1 METSTNICEARETTR
16 VAAHHVII
24 SVTLIVTGKATTP
37 ARIILIVSVNVIEMD
52 LVTNVNVTKKAHEA
66 VLTIVIANATLKER
80 DTVSVT
86 VTDRV
91 IVVESVTKTVS
102 VMETVRDLAIKRDIV
117 IERKEEKVTRLV
129 IRERMH
135 LVIDTKTK
143 MEKCGSVLMQ
153 LTPAGESSICSH

>member
-1 METSTNICEARETTR
+1 METNTNIYEARETTR

-24 SVTLIVTGKATTP
+24 SVTLIVTGKVTTP
-37 ARIILIVSVNVIEMD
+37 ARIILIVSVNVIERD